1 MFSRDD
7 CQTDSFEFSAVTVFF
22 RRLLDDT
29 LTNGLLLL
37 YKWIS
42 KLVNATLILNCTMD
56 TMSIVQ

>member
-7 CQTDSFEFSAVTVFF
+7 RQTDSFEFSAVTIFF

>member
-7 CQTDSFEFSAVTVFF
+7 RQTDSFEFSAVTVFF

>member
-7 CQTDSFEFSAVTVFF
+7 CQTGSFEFSAVTIFF